1 MASNNGWALLVS
13 LIMTCVLLLNWAVPV
28 PLWSPLRLRSGWE
41 AGFFTALTLLLSTV
55 GCFCVVVVVVMLLS
69 CLSY

>member
-1 MASNNGWALLVS
+1 MS
-13 LIMTCVLLLNWAVPV
+13 LIMTCALLLYWGVLVLLL
-28 PLWSPLRLRSGWE
+28 SPLGLRSGWE